1 MADKATFISELA
13 TLVKKHLSPTKLN
26 FKDIML
32 PDGSTLRYEGD
43 MPMVQMPVT
52 IVQPDG
58 TELPAPDAI
67 YEMEDGAT
75 IEVIDGIIVTVTPPV
90 AEAEVE
96 SKDKEKEY
104 KDKEKGMPTTP
115 HEMENNTATVKTLIE
130 THTKEHHF
138 TKEEVTSLLEQS
150 VVNMTEKFAT
160 ATKELADKIEVMEGY
175 NSDLSALVLKFS
187 EQPAENSVKK
197 LPVNLKSEVTS
208 KRDSLEEY
216 RKRMNTQI

>member
-1 MADKATFISELA
+1 MADKTTFISELA

-43 MPMVQMPVT
+43 MPMVQTPATV
-52 IVQPDG
+52 VQPDG

-67 YEMEDGAT
+67 YEMEDGTA
-75 IEVIDGIIVTVTPPV
+75 IEVIEGIIVTVTPP
-90 AEAEVE
+90 ATEVE
-96 SKDKEKEY
+96 TPESA
-104 KDKEKGMPTTP
+104 MPTTP
-115 HEMENNTATVKTLIE
+115 TEMENNTATVKTLIE

-138 TKEEVTSLLEQS
+138 TKEEVTSMLEQS
-150 VVNMTEKFAT
+150 VVGMTEKFAT

-187 EQPAENSVKK
+187 EQPAETSVKK
-197 LPVNLKSEVTS
+197 LPVNLKSEPTS
-208 KRDSLEEY
+208 KRESLEEY
-216 RKRMNTQI
+216 RNRMNTQK

>member
-52 IVQPDG
+52 ILQPDG
-58 TELPAPDAI
+58 TELPAPDAV

-96 SKDKEKEY
+96 S

-138 TKEEVTSLLEQS
+138 TKEEVTSMLEQS
-150 VVNMTEKFAT
+150 VVGMTEKFAT

-187 EQPAENSVKK
+187 EQPAETSVKK
-197 LPVNLKSEVTS
+197 LPVNLKSEATS
-208 KRDSLEEY
+208 KRESLEEY
-216 RKRMNTQI
+216 RKRMNTQK

>member
-52 IVQPDG
+52 ILQPDG

-96 SKDKEKEY
+96 S

-160 ATKELADKIEVMEGY
+160 ATKELSDKIEVMEGY

-187 EQPAENSVKK
+187 EQPAETSVKK
-197 LPVNLKSEVTS
+197 LPVNLKSEPTS
-208 KRDSLEEY
+208 KRESLEEY
-216 RKRMNTQI
+216 RKRMNTQK

>member
-58 TELPAPDAI
+58 SELPAPDAI
-67 YEMEDGAT
+67 YEMEDGT
-75 IEVIDGIIVTVTPPV
+75 SIEVIDGIIVTVTPPV
-90 AEAEVE
+90 AEAEV
-96 SKDKEKEY
+96 DA

-150 VVNMTEKFAT
+150 VVGMTEKFAT
-160 ATKELADKIEVMEGY
+160 ATKELSDKIEVMEGY

-197 LPVNLKSEVTS
+197 LPVNLKSEPTS
-208 KRDSLEEY
+208 KRESLEDY

>member
-52 IVQPDG
+52 ILQPDG

-96 SKDKEKEY
+96 S

-197 LPVNLKSEVTS
+197 LPVNLKSEPTN
-208 KRDSLEEY
+208 KRESLEEY
-216 RKRMNTQI
+216 RKRMNTQK

>member
-52 IVQPDG
+52 ILQPDG
-58 TELPAPDAI
+58 TELPAPDAV

-96 SKDKEKEY
+96 S

-160 ATKELADKIEVMEGY
+160 ATKELSDKIEVMEGY

-187 EQPAENSVKK
+187 EQPAETSVKK
-197 LPVNLKSEVTS
+197 LPVNLKSEPTN
-208 KRDSLEEY
+208 KRESLEEY
-216 RKRMNTQI
+216 RKRMNTQK

>member
-43 MPMVQMPVT
+43 MPMVQTPATV
-52 IVQPDG
+52 VQPDG

-67 YEMEDGAT
+67 YEMEDGTA
-75 IEVIDGIIVTVTPPV
+75 IEVIEGIIVTVTPP
-90 AEAEVE
+90 ATEVE
-96 SKDKEKEY
+96 TPESA
-104 KDKEKGMPTTP
+104 MPTTP
-115 HEMENNTATVKTLIE
+115 TEMENNTATVKTLIE

-138 TKEEVTSLLEQS
+138 TKEEVTSMLEQS
-150 VVNMTEKFAT
+150 VVGMTEKFAT

-187 EQPAENSVKK
+187 EQPAETSVKK
-197 LPVNLKSEVTS
+197 LPVNLKSEPTS
-208 KRDSLEEY
+208 KRESLEEY
-216 RKRMNTQI
+216 RNRMNTQK

>member
-52 IVQPDG
+52 ILQPDG
-58 TELPAPDAI
+58 TELPAPDAV
-67 YEMEDGAT
+67 YEMEDGAS
-75 IEVIDGIIVTVTPPV
+75 IEVIEGIIVSVTPPV
-90 AEAEVE
+90 AEAEV
-96 SKDKEKEY
+96 DA

-138 TKEEVTSLLEQS
+138 TKEEVTSMLEQS

-160 ATKELADKIEVMEGY
+160 ATKELSDKIEVMEGY

-187 EQPAENSVKK
+187 EQPAEISVKN
-197 LPVNLKSEVTS
+197 LPVNLKSEPTN
-208 KRDSLEEY
+208 KRESLEEY
-216 RKRMNTQI
+216 RKRMNTQK

>member
-67 YEMEDGAT
+67 YEMEDGT
-75 IEVIDGIIVTVTPPV
+75 SIEVIGGIIVTVTPP
-90 AEAEVE
+90 ATEVE
-96 SKDKEKEY
+96 TPESA
-104 KDKEKGMPTTP
+104 MPTTP
-115 HEMENNTATVKTLIE
+115 QEMENNTATVKTLIE

-160 ATKELADKIEVMEGY
+160 ATKELSDKIEVMEGY

-187 EQPAENSVKK
+187 EQPAETSVKK
-197 LPVNLKSEVTS
+197 LPVNLKSEPTS
-208 KRDSLEEY
+208 KRESLEEY
-216 RKRMNTQI
+216 RKRMNTQK

>member
-52 IVQPDG
+52 ILQPDG
-58 TELPAPDAI
+58 TELPAPDAV

-75 IEVIDGIIVTVTPPV
+75 IEVIGGIIVTVTPPV

-96 SKDKEKEY
+96 S

-138 TKEEVTSLLEQS
+138 TKEEVTSMLEQS

-160 ATKELADKIEVMEGY
+160 ATKELSDKIEVMEGY

-187 EQPAENSVKK
+187 EQPAETSVKK
-197 LPVNLKSEVTS
+197 LPVNLKSEPTF
-208 KRDSLEEY
+208 KRESLEEY
-216 RKRMNTQI
+216 RKRMNTQK

>member
-96 SKDKEKEY
+96 SKDKEK
-104 KDKEKGMPTTP
+104 GMPTTP

-150 VVNMTEKFAT
+150 VVGMTEKFAT

-197 LPVNLKSEVTS
+197 LPVNLKSEVTN
-208 KRDSLEEY
+208 KRESLEEY
-216 RKRMNTQI
+216 RNRMNTQK

>member
-43 MPMVQMPVT
+43 MPMVQMPAT

-67 YEMEDGAT
+67 YEMEDGT
-75 IEVIDGIIVTVTPPV
+75 SIEVIGGIIVTVTPP
-90 AEAEVE
+90 ATEVE
-96 SKDKEKEY
+96 TPESA
-104 KDKEKGMPTTP
+104 MPTTP
-115 HEMENNTATVKTLIE
+115 TQMENNTATVKTLIE

-138 TKEEVTSLLEQS
+138 TKEEVTSMLEQS
-150 VVNMTEKFAT
+150 VVGMTEKFAT

-197 LPVNLKSEVTS
+197 LPVNLKSEPTN
-208 KRDSLEEY
+208 KRESLEEY
-216 RKRMNTQI
+216 RKRMNTQK

>member
-90 AEAEVE
+90 AEVE
-96 SKDKEKEY
+96 SKDKE
-104 KDKEKGMPTTP
+104 KEKGMPTTP

-138 TKEEVTSLLEQS
+138 TKEEVTSMLEQS

-187 EQPAENSVKK
+187 EQPAETSVKK
-197 LPVNLKSEVTS
+197 LPVNLKSEPTN
-208 KRDSLEEY
+208 KRESLEEY
-216 RKRMNTQI
+216 RNRMNTQK

>member
-96 SKDKEKEY
+96 SKDKEK
-104 KDKEKGMPTTP
+104 GMPTTP

-197 LPVNLKSEVTS
+197 LPVNLKSEPTS
-208 KRDSLEEY
+208 KRESLEEY
-216 RKRMNTQI
+216 RNRMNTQK

>member
-52 IVQPDG
+52 ILQPDG

-67 YEMEDGAT
+67 YEMEDGT
-75 IEVIDGIIVTVTPPV
+75 SIEVIDGIIVTVTPPV
-90 AEAEVE
+90 AEAEV
-96 SKDKEKEY
+96 DA

-160 ATKELADKIEVMEGY
+160 ATKELSDKIEVMEGY

-197 LPVNLKSEVTS
+197 LPVNLKSEQTS
-208 KRDSLEEY
+208 KRESLEEY

>member
-52 IVQPDG
+52 ILQPDG

-67 YEMEDGAT
+67 YEMEDGT
-75 IEVIDGIIVTVTPPV
+75 SIEVIGGIIVTVTPP
-90 AEAEVE
+90 ATEVE
-96 SKDKEKEY
+96 TPESA
-104 KDKEKGMPTTP
+104 MPTTP
-115 HEMENNTATVKTLIE
+115 QEMENNTATVKTLIE

-138 TKEEVTSLLEQS
+138 TKEEVTSMLEQS
-150 VVNMTEKFAT
+150 VVGMTEKFAT

-187 EQPAENSVKK
+187 EQPAETSVKK
-197 LPVNLKSEVTS
+197 LPVNLKSEATS
-208 KRDSLEEY
+208 KRESLEEY
-216 RKRMNTQI
+216 RKRMNTQK

>member
-52 IVQPDG
+52 ILQPDG
-58 TELPAPDAI
+58 SELPAPDAV
-67 YEMEDGAT
+67 YEMEDGT
-75 IEVIDGIIVTVTPPV
+75 SIEVIDGIIVTVTPPV
-90 AEAEVE
+90 AEAEV
-96 SKDKEKEY
+96 DA

-160 ATKELADKIEVMEGY
+160 ATKELSDKIEVMEGY

-197 LPVNLKSEVTS
+197 LPVNLKSEPTN
-208 KRDSLEEY
+208 KRESLEDY

>member
-67 YEMEDGAT
+67 YEMEDGTT
-75 IEVIDGIIVTVTPPV
+75 IEVIEGIIVTVTPP
-90 AEAEVE
+90 ATEVE
-96 SKDKEKEY
+96 TPESA
-104 KDKEKGMPTTP
+104 MPTTP
-115 HEMENNTATVKTLIE
+115 TEMENNTATVKTLIE

-150 VVNMTEKFAT
+150 VVGMTEKFAT

-187 EQPAENSVKK
+187 EQPAETSVKK

-208 KRDSLEEY
+208 KRESLEEY
-216 RKRMNTQI
+216 RNRMNTQK

>member
-1 MADKATFISELA
+1 MADKTTFISELA

-67 YEMEDGAT
+67 YEMEDGT
-75 IEVIDGIIVTVTPPV
+75 SIEVIGGIIVTVTPP
-90 AEAEVE
+90 ATEVE
-96 SKDKEKEY
+96 TPESA
-104 KDKEKGMPTTP
+104 MPTTP
-115 HEMENNTATVKTLIE
+115 TEMENNTATVKSLIE

-138 TKEEVTSLLEQS
+138 TKEEVTTLLEQS
-150 VVNMTEKFAT
+150 VVNVTEKFAT
-160 ATKELADKIEVMEGY
+160 ATKELSDKIQVMEGY
-175 NSDLSALVLKFS
+175 NTDLSALVLKFS
-187 EQPAENSVKK
+187 EQPAETSVKK
-197 LPVNLKSEVTS
+197 LPVNLKSEPTS
-208 KRDSLEEY
+208 KRESLEEY
-216 RKRMNTQI
+216 RNRMNTQK

>member
-67 YEMEDGAT
+67 YEMEDGT
-75 IEVIDGIIVTVTPPV
+75 SIEVIGGIIVTVTPPV

-96 SKDKEKEY
+96 S

-150 VVNMTEKFAT
+150 VVGMTEKFAT

-187 EQPAENSVKK
+187 EQPAETSVKK
-197 LPVNLKSEVTS
+197 LPVNLKSEVTN
-208 KRDSLEEY
+208 KRESLEEY
-216 RKRMNTQI
+216 RKRMNTQK

>member
-52 IVQPDG
+52 ILQPDG
-58 TELPAPDAI
+58 TELPAPDAV

-90 AEAEVE
+90 AEAEVQ
-96 SKDKEKEY
+96 S

-150 VVNMTEKFAT
+150 VVGMTEKFAT
-160 ATKELADKIEVMEGY
+160 ATKELSDKIEVMEGY

-187 EQPAENSVKK
+187 EQPAETSVKK
-197 LPVNLKSEVTS
+197 LPVNLKSEPTS
-208 KRDSLEEY
+208 KRESLEEY
-216 RKRMNTQI
+216 RKRMNTQK

>member
-1 MADKATFISELA
+1 MADKTTFISELA

-67 YEMEDGAT
+67 YEMEDGT
-75 IEVIDGIIVTVTPPV
+75 SIEVIGGIIVTVTPS
-90 AEAEVE
+90 ATEVE
-96 SKDKEKEY
+96 TPESA
-104 KDKEKGMPTTP
+104 MPTTP
-115 HEMENNTATVKTLIE
+115 TEMENNTATVKSLIE

-138 TKEEVTSLLEQS
+138 TKEEVTTLLEQS
-150 VVNMTEKFAT
+150 VVNVTEKFAT
-160 ATKELADKIEVMEGY
+160 ATKELSDKIQVMEGY
-175 NSDLSALVLKFS
+175 NTDLSALVLKFS
-187 EQPAENSVKK
+187 EQPAETSVKK
-197 LPVNLKSEVTS
+197 LPVNLKSEPTN
-208 KRDSLEEY
+208 KRESLEEY
-216 RKRMNTQI
+216 RNRMNTQK

>member
-58 TELPAPDAI
+58 SELPAPDAI
-67 YEMEDGAT
+67 YEMEDGT
-75 IEVIDGIIVTVTPPV
+75 SIEVIDGIIVTVTPPV
-90 AEAEVE
+90 AEAEV
-96 SKDKEKEY
+96 DA

-160 ATKELADKIEVMEGY
+160 ATKELSDKIEVMEGY

-197 LPVNLKSEVTS
+197 LPVNLKSEPTN
-208 KRDSLEEY
+208 KRESLEEY

>member
-67 YEMEDGAT
+67 YEMEDGT
-75 IEVIDGIIVTVTPPV
+75 SIEVIDGIIVTVTPPV
-90 AEAEVE
+90 AEAEV
-96 SKDKEKEY
+96 DA

-160 ATKELADKIEVMEGY
+160 ATKELSDKIEVMEGY

-197 LPVNLKSEVTS
+197 LPVNLKSEPTN
-208 KRDSLEEY
+208 KRESLEDY

>member
-96 SKDKEKEY
+96 SKDKEK
-104 KDKEKGMPTTP
+104 GMPTTP

-197 LPVNLKSEVTS
+197 LPVNLKSEPTN
-208 KRDSLEEY
+208 KRESLEEY
-216 RKRMNTQI
+216 RKRMNTQK

>member
-96 SKDKEKEY
+96 SKDKEK
-104 KDKEKGMPTTP
+104 GMPTTP

-138 TKEEVTSLLEQS
+138 TKEEVTSMLEQS
-150 VVNMTEKFAT
+150 VVGMTEKFAT

-197 LPVNLKSEVTS
+197 LPVNLKSEPTS
-208 KRDSLEEY
+208 KRESLEEY
-216 RKRMNTQI
+216 RKRMNTQK

>member
-1 MADKATFISELA
+1 MADKTTFISELA

-43 MPMVQMPVT
+43 MPMVQTPATV
-52 IVQPDG
+52 VQPDG

-67 YEMEDGAT
+67 YEMEDGTA
-75 IEVIDGIIVTVTPPV
+75 IEVIEGIIVTVTPP
-90 AEAEVE
+90 ATEVE
-96 SKDKEKEY
+96 TPESA
-104 KDKEKGMPTTP
+104 MPTTP
-115 HEMENNTATVKTLIE
+115 TEMENNTATVKTLIE

-138 TKEEVTSLLEQS
+138 TKEEVTSMLEQS
-150 VVNMTEKFAT
+150 VVGMTEKFAT

-187 EQPAENSVKK
+187 EQPAETSVKK
-197 LPVNLKSEVTS
+197 LPVNLKSESTN
-208 KRDSLEEY
+208 KRESLEEY
-216 RKRMNTQI
+216 RNRMNTQI

>member
-32 PDGSTLRYEGD
+32 PDGSTLRYKGD

-52 IVQPDG
+52 ILQPDG

-96 SKDKEKEY
+96 SKDKEK
-104 KDKEKGMPTTP
+104 GMPTTP

-138 TKEEVTSLLEQS
+138 TKEEVTSMLEQS
-150 VVNMTEKFAT
+150 VVGMTEKFAT
-160 ATKELADKIEVMEGY
+160 ATKELAEKIEVMEGY

-197 LPVNLKSEVTS
+197 LPVNLKSEPTN
-208 KRDSLEEY
+208 KRESLEEY

>member
-58 TELPAPDAI
+58 SELPAPDAI
-67 YEMEDGAT
+67 YEMEDGT
-75 IEVIDGIIVTVTPPV
+75 SIEVIDGIIVTVTPPV
-90 AEAEVE
+90 AEAEV
-96 SKDKEKEY
+96 DA

-160 ATKELADKIEVMEGY
+160 ATKELSDKIEVMEGY

-197 LPVNLKSEVTS
+197 LPVNLKSEPTS
-208 KRDSLEEY
+208 KRESLEDY

>member
-96 SKDKEKEY
+96 SKDKEK
-104 KDKEKGMPTTP
+104 GMPTTP

-150 VVNMTEKFAT
+150 VVCMTEKFAT

-187 EQPAENSVKK
+187 EQPAETSVKK

-208 KRDSLEEY
+208 KRESLEEY
-216 RKRMNTQI
+216 RNRMNTQK

>member
-52 IVQPDG
+52 ILQPDG

-90 AEAEVE
+90 AEAEV
-96 SKDKEKEY
+96 DA

-138 TKEEVTSLLEQS
+138 TKEEVTSMLEQS
-150 VVNMTEKFAT
+150 VVGMTEKFAT

-187 EQPAENSVKK
+187 EQPAETSVKK
-197 LPVNLKSEVTS
+197 LPVNLKSEPTN
-208 KRDSLEEY
+208 KRESLEEY
-216 RKRMNTQI
+216 RKRMNTQK

>member
-1 MADKATFISELA
+1 MADKTTFISELA

-43 MPMVQMPVT
+43 MPMVQMPAT

-67 YEMEDGAT
+67 YEMEDGT
-75 IEVIDGIIVTVTPPV
+75 SIEVIGGIIVTVTPP
-90 AEAEVE
+90 ATEVE
-96 SKDKEKEY
+96 TPESA
-104 KDKEKGMPTTP
+104 MPTTP
-115 HEMENNTATVKTLIE
+115 TEMENNTATVKSLIE

-138 TKEEVTSLLEQS
+138 TKEEVTTLLEQS
-150 VVNMTEKFAT
+150 VVNVTEKFAT
-160 ATKELADKIEVMEGY
+160 ATKELSDKIQVMEGY
-175 NSDLSALVLKFS
+175 NTDLSALVLKFS
-187 EQPAENSVKK
+187 EQPAETSVKK
-197 LPVNLKSEVTS
+197 LPVNLKSEPTN
-208 KRDSLEEY
+208 KRESLEEY

>member
-96 SKDKEKEY
+96 SKDKEK
-104 KDKEKGMPTTP
+104 GMPTTP

-138 TKEEVTSLLEQS
+138 TKEEVTSMLEQS
-150 VVNMTEKFAT
+150 VVGMTEKFAT

-197 LPVNLKSEVTS
+197 LPVNLKSEATN
-208 KRDSLEEY
+208 KRESLEEY
-216 RKRMNTQI
+216 RNRMNTQK

>member
-67 YEMEDGAT
+67 YEMEDGT
-75 IEVIDGIIVTVTPPV
+75 SIEVIDGIIVTVTPPV
-90 AEAEVE
+90 AEAEV
-96 SKDKEKEY
+96 DA

-160 ATKELADKIEVMEGY
+160 ATKELSDKIEVMEGY

-187 EQPAENSVKK
+187 EQPAETSVKK
-197 LPVNLKSEVTS
+197 LPVNLKSEPTS
-208 KRDSLEEY
+208 KRESLEEY

>member
-58 TELPAPDAI
+58 TELPAPDAV

-96 SKDKEKEY
+96 S

-150 VVNMTEKFAT
+150 VVGMTEKFAT

-197 LPVNLKSEVTS
+197 LPVNLKSEPIN
-208 KRDSLEEY
+208 KRESLEEY
-216 RKRMNTQI
+216 RKRMNTQK

>member
-52 IVQPDG
+52 ILQPDG
-58 TELPAPDAI
+58 SELPAPDAV
-67 YEMEDGAT
+67 YEIEDGT
-75 IEVIDGIIVTVTPPV
+75 SIEVIDGIIVTVTPPV
-90 AEAEVE
+90 AEAEV
-96 SKDKEKEY
+96 DA

-160 ATKELADKIEVMEGY
+160 ATKELSDKIEVMEGY

-197 LPVNLKSEVTS
+197 LPVNLKSEPTS
-208 KRDSLEEY
+208 KRESLEDY

>member
-96 SKDKEKEY
+96 SKDKEK
-104 KDKEKGMPTTP
+104 GMPTTP
-115 HEMENNTATVKTLIE
+115 HEMENNTANVKTLIE

-150 VVNMTEKFAT
+150 VVGMTEKFAT

-197 LPVNLKSEVTS
+197 LPVNLKSELTN
-208 KRDSLEEY
+208 KRESLEEY
-216 RKRMNTQI
+216 RNRMNTQK

>member
-96 SKDKEKEY
+96 SKDKEK
-104 KDKEKGMPTTP
+104 GMPTTP

-138 TKEEVTSLLEQS
+138 TKEEVTSMLEQS
-150 VVNMTEKFAT
+150 VVGMTEKFAT

-187 EQPAENSVKK
+187 EQPAETSVKK

-208 KRDSLEEY
+208 KRESLEEY